1 MFSKLDRIH
10 KKPNNEI
17 INKLKPAFEF
27 KQKLKDGG
35 LTKIQKSEIK
45 ATNNYFYKKLNK
57 QTSCYNFEKLNKEFE
72 QSQYFK
78 KNICEFPCIDFHK
91 TKQNFMGR
99 KSSNYDNTIPNNG
112 SVFNANSIH
121 ESEYSDAQ
129 SNIQGNEEKDD
140 NKILMDK
147 ID

>member
-1 MFSKLDRIH
+1 MFSKLNTIH

-17 INKLKPAFEF
+17 ISKLKPTFEF
-27 KQKLKDGG
+27 KKKLKDGG

-57 QTSCYNFEKLNKEFE
+57 QISCYNFEKLNKEFE

-91 TKQNFMGR
+91 TKQNFMDR
-99 KSSNYDNTIPNNG
+99 KSSNFDNTIIKNSNNQFKKITFKKLDL
-112 SVFNANSIH
+112 FN
-121 ESEYSDAQ
+121 
-129 SNIQGNEEKDD
+129 G
-140 NKILMDK
+140 KIKRVDK
-147 ID
+147 AE